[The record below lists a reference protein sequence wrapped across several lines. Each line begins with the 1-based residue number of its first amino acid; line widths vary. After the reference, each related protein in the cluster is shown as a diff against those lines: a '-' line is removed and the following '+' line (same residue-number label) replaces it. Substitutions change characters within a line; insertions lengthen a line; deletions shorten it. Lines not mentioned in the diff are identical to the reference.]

1 MFLFVDIALWFNQYV
16 NPIALAN
23 IGWKY
28 YLVYVCFLVVEFV
41 VVWKFFIETKNTPL
55 EEIAKYFD
63 GDAAMVGGDV
73 ATDKARHLAAG
84 QDEDGAGSGEGPVL
98 QETKSEVPV
107 GVHTSRV

>member
-16 NPIALAN
+16 NPIALAA

-28 YLVYVCFLVVEFV
+28 YLVYVCFIAFEFV

-63 GDAAMVGGDV
+63 GESAIVGGDV
-73 ATDKARHLAAG
+73 ATAKARHLAG
-84 QDEDGAGSGEGPVL
+84 DDEGAEIH
-98 QETKSEVPV
+98 ETKSEVPV

>member
-1 MFLFVDIALWFNQYV
+1 MFFFVDIALWFNQYV

-28 YLVYVCFLVVEFV
+28 YLVYVCFLAFEFV

-63 GDAAMVGGDV
+63 GDSAMVGGDV
-73 ATDKARHLAAG
+73 ATTKAHHLARE
-84 QDEDGAGSGEGPVL
+84 EDTAEV
-98 QETKSEVPV
+98 QETKSKVPV
-107 GVHTSRV
+107 GVHTMIV

>member
-1 MFLFVDIALWFNQYV
+1 MFFFVDLALWFNQYV
-16 NPIALAN
+16 NPIALAD

-28 YLVYVCFLVVEFV
+28 YLVYVCFLVVEFC

-63 GDAAMVGGDV
+63 GDAAIVGGDA
-73 ATDKARHLAAG
+73 ATAKARHLAG
-84 QDEDGAGSGEGPVL
+84 DDDGADI

-107 GVHTSRV
+107 GVHTTRV